1 MFSLISRPPSVHE
14 FLTGTKTVDV
24 CVVAGM
30 AQTVDELRNEIRI
43 AVGRFERGGS
53 TAFTKEDLAAVC
65 DAVGYEIDTSRRL
78 PPKAEMR
85 AGILRKIGAAEEP
98 NPEDTPS
105 SFRKDELE
113 AIMAGI
119 Q

>member
-1 MFSLISRPPSVHE
+1 MY
-14 FLTGTKTVDV
+14 V

-30 AQTVDELRNEIRI
+30 AQTVDELRNEIRV
-43 AVGRFERGGS
+43 AVGRFERERS
-53 TAFTKEDLAAVC
+53 AAFTKEDLAAVC
-65 DAVGYEIDTSRRL
+65 DAVRYEIDTSGRL

-85 AGILRKIGAAEEP
+85 AGILWKISVVEDD
-98 NPEDTPS
+98 NPEKAPS

-113 AIMAGI
+113 AIMTAV